1 MDLEKEFIP
10 NYIILGDFN
19 LNMFNDS
26 NDALKNILPSY
37 ELIINEATQI
47 SGSLIHHVYINDYC
61 KKMNLEN
68 GIVCDVLIYIFFP
81 IPPTFDYIFQ

>member
-1 MDLEKEFIP
+1 
-10 NYIILGDFN
+10 
-19 LNMFNDS
+19 MFNDS

-37 ELIINEATQI
+37 ELIINEAIQI
-47 SGSLIHHVYINDYC
+47 SGSLIDHVYYINDYC

-81 IPPTFDYIFQ
+81 IPSIFDYIFQ